1 MRNPRLFY
9 FTCFS
14 LPSFLVVPFFSLCNA
29 MADFAAAQQRIIER
43 RAAREQALTTADRQH
58 HELRAQQLSRLP
70 PTLRS
75 LTFELLSVWDGISSP
90 YGTNPAYRV
99 GQVDAELLDEALLGL
114 LKKQAGEGLKLYG
127 AHLKDDWNA
136 EITVALR
143 AVLWKLSIWDHSASY
158 GASLQGLKYIDSR
171 RNLDSTSSNERE
183 ATKWQRALYGLITVG
198 GRYAWTRWEDRLSA
212 LENSY
217 DEPSSLTRR
226 LSRITTIFDS
236 GHNIASFISF
246 LVFLY
251 NGRYRTLTDRLLR
264 LRLVPAS
271 NQTSREVSFEWLN
284 RQLVWHAFTEFLLFL
299 LPLVGISRWK
309 RWIARAWKKTKNA
322 FTQLRTGGA
331 QEDDEEDIPTGEFS
345 FLPERT
351 CAICYSD
358 QNPAGGQS
366 EQDLINS
373 TSTGANSGIIG
384 SAMTDI
390 TNPYE
395 ADPCGCVYC
404 FVCLAQ
410 KIEAEEGEGWLC
422 LRCGETIKE
431 CRPWNGDVVVSKVRE
446 YDGSNSR
453 SMSRSRKSVM
463 FDLEDEQKKI
473 FEEEMEAEGMLE
485 TVDPMPM
492 EETADSLQWSKVEG
506 EYDSEGESRGSESG
520 DEGYDDEYDDEYHE

>member
-1 MRNPRLFY
+1 
-9 FTCFS
+9 
-14 LPSFLVVPFFSLCNA
+14 

-43 RAAREQALTTADRQH
+43 RAAREQALTAADRQH

-75 LTFELLSVWDGISSP
+75 LTFELLSFYDGISSP
-90 YGTNPAYRV
+90 YGTRPAYRV

-143 AVLWKLSIWDHSASY
+143 AVLWKLSIWDHGASY
-158 GASLQGLKYIDSR
+158 GASLQGLRYIDAR
-171 RNLDSTSSNERE
+171 RNLDSTNVNERA
-183 ATKWQRALYGLITVG
+183 ATRWQRALYGMITVG
-198 GRYAWTRWEDRLSA
+198 GRYAWTRWEDRLSS

-217 DEPSSLTRR
+217 DEPSSLTQR
-226 LSRITTIFDS
+226 LSRFTTLISS
-236 GHNIASFISF
+236 GHNIAAFMSF

-309 RWIARAWKKTKNA
+309 RWVARAWKKTKNA
-322 FTQLRTGGA
+322 FTQLRTGA
-331 QEDDEEDIPTGEFS
+331 EQDDDDEINTGELG

-366 EQDLINS
+366 EQDLISS
-373 TSTGANSGIIG
+373 TSAGANSGIIG

-410 KIEAEEGEGWLC
+410 KIEAEEGEGWIC

-431 CRPWNGDVVVSKVRE
+431 CRPWSGDVVVSKARE
-446 YDGSNSR
+446 YEERNEGR
-453 SMSRSRKSVM
+453 SLSRSRKSVM
-463 FDLEDEQKKI
+463 FDLEDEQTKALI
-473 FEEEMEAEGMLE
+473 AEEEEAEEEKALE
-485 TVDPMPM
+485 AIDPMPM

-506 EYDSEGESRGSESG
+506 EYDDEDDDGGEDYGSGSEDDS
-520 DEGYDDEYDDEYHE
+520 YRDEYDDDEYQE